1 MPFDLASAKPE
12 TGGGFDLASAKPVAA
27 APSRPEP
34 PRAPAQPEQSGW
46 RTMLDVYKAPFDMAK
61 SAVSGAVAAPI
72 ANVMGL
78 AATVYDSGRD
88 GAGPTGFRDEM
99 RDKLTYKPNNR
110 TLDSA
115 MVVPGMVGKA
125 VGEFGGAIKD
135 FAKGGAPDNSL
146 RGAVVNA
153 AGEAVVQAPGFIG
166 LKGVP
171 AVNKL
176 ATKLGSEATVARS
189 GAVNATRGELGQVES
204 KLGAQQAGKITEAYS
219 YEDVATRTQRDLDAL
234 RQRPGVPTQDVL
246 GDVVRDDYLKVM
258 ADAKAARSK
267 VVDPLYI
274 EAEKAASIKEATGAR
289 VDVGPALKDIDD
301 MLAQAD
307 NIPDLQ
313 AKLLKMRQSIQA
325 VPDAVVKPPP
335 VGKGA
340 VTSKMAPPKVS
351 PVANTALDYEQLDLA
366 SRYIKDIAFSG
377 AAEGYGA
384 VIRNAAK
391 NLSLS
396 LDQQISKFV
405 PEHAVATAKWRE
417 LSTPMET
424 LATRIGEA
432 LHDTEG
438 GLKGKSYAK
447 VSAQDLPGRIFGKND
462 RIEQLVDAL
471 SGGKPPAA
479 TAGADL
485 AAYETKRVAAQAKVD
500 TWVENWIL
508 DKNLGKSPVVT
519 APGERAALNAAPGAK
534 QRLADTAA
542 REGAKDAQVT
552 ELRAGSEAARS
563 EVSIIRGSQAKVQ
576 ESIFAGDAQMKAGDL
591 KKALSEY
598 ESALRQEVSVADPER
613 YKAAIA
619 LIKRASDLEKK
630 SALAKKLAT
639 GLAVATAGTI
649 GGASLMRAGIK
660 IPGAL

>member
-1 MPFDLASAKPE
+1 
-12 TGGGFDLASAKPVAA
+12 
-27 APSRPEP
+27 
-34 PRAPAQPEQSGW
+34 
-46 RTMLDVYKAPFDMAK
+46 
-61 SAVSGAVAAPI
+61 
-72 ANVMGL
+72 
-78 AATVYDSGRD
+78 
-88 GAGPTGFRDEM
+88 
-99 RDKLTYKPNNR
+99 
-110 TLDSA
+110 
-115 MVVPGMVGKA
+115 
-125 VGEFGGAIKD
+125 
-135 FAKGGAPDNSL
+135 
-146 RGAVVNA
+146 
-153 AGEAVVQAPGFIG
+153 
-166 LKGVP
+166 
-171 AVNKL
+171 
-176 ATKLGSEATVARS
+176 
-189 GAVNATRGELGQVES
+189 
-204 KLGAQQAGKITEAYS
+204 
-219 YEDVATRTQRDLDAL
+219 
-234 RQRPGVPTQDVL
+234 
-246 GDVVRDDYLKVM
+246 
-258 ADAKAARSK
+258 
-267 VVDPLYI
+267 
-274 EAEKAASIKEATGAR
+274 
-289 VDVGPALKDIDD
+289 
-301 MLAQAD
+301 
-307 NIPDLQ
+307 
-313 AKLLKMRQSIQA
+313 
-325 VPDAVVKPPP
+325 
-335 VGKGA
+335 
-340 VTSKMAPPKVS
+340 MAPPKVS
-351 PVANTALDYEQLDLA
+351 PVAKTALDYEQLDLA

-377 AAEGYGA
+377 EAEGYGA

-447 VSAQDLPGRIFGKND
+447 VSAQDLPGHIFGKND
-462 RIEQLVDAL
+462 RIKQLVDAL

-542 REGAKDAQVT
+542 REGAKEAQVT
-552 ELRAGSEAARS
+552 ELRAGSELARS
-563 EVSIIRGSQAKVQ
+563 EASIIQGSQVKVQ
-576 ESIFAGDAQMKAGDL
+576 ESIFAGDAQMKAGNL

-619 LIKRASDLEKK
+619 LINRADTLERK